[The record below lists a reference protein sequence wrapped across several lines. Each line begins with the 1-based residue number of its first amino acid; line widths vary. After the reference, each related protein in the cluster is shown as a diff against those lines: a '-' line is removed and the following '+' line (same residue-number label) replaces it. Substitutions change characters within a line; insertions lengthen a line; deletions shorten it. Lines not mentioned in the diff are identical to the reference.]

1 MLRLSLQRQA
11 VDTLETVN
19 DVMNE
24 SWAPLLVRG
33 LFLLPAVWSGPS
45 SASCLWHPALRVLTW
60 LSLCVALT
68 GGGEEWEVRRR
79 GRGREREVVFERLR
93 YKGTLVGHLCLLILR
108 CRAGI
113 TRQFRKRTSSVL
125 ICVFSAADQRG
136 SLSPSLSLSNSA
148 EHILV
153 SGLPVSWKLGQK
165 ACHRYK
171 TSKQGHPP
179 NHFIKNTAE
188 LGDDLCL

>member
-1 MLRLSLQRQA
+1 MSAAFGQRA
-11 VDTLETVN
+11 VPPPSSV
-19 DVMNE
+19 V
-24 SWAPLLVRG
+24 WPLVRVVFVTPCTKSPY
-33 LFLLPAVWSGPS
+33 LTFT
-45 SASCLWHPALRVLTW
+45 LRRPDRW
-60 LSLCVALT
+60 
-68 GGGEEWEVRRR
+68 
-79 GRGREREVVFERLR
+79 GRGVRSEAEGGRGREVVFERLR

-148 EHILV
+148 EHVLV